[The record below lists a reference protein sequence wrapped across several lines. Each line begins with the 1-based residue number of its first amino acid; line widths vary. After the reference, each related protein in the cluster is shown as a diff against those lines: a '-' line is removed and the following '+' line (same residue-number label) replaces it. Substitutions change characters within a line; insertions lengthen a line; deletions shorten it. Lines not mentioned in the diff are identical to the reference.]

1 MNDFFA
7 AYKPLFDITLLSCG
21 LAFSQYVVLRA
32 GVESFATAA
41 FAAIGAYF
49 AAILVTRVGMPA
61 SVAIV
66 AAGMLGAVAGGL
78 LSIPLARL
86 RSVFQA
92 IATIAFVQ
100 IIVSLILYAEPIT
113 GGALGI
119 NGIPQLV
126 GTFGLV
132 AYVVVVV
139 VLMSVINRS
148 GIGRAFDALR
158 QDETVA
164 VALGISVI
172 KYHALAFIL
181 SGAIAGAG
189 GGMLALNTYSIHA
202 EQFGFP
208 LLVAA
213 LAAVVL
219 GGRTSVLGPI
229 VGAGVLAVLPE
240 IARPLAE
247 QRLLVYGLILIVI
260 IIYLPRGIVDTLAA
274 HWKSW
279 RALRRAPTVA
289 LGSADDQPV
298 H

>member
-1 MNDFFA
+1 LSDFIA
-7 AYKPLFDITLLSCG
+7 AYKPLFDIALLSCG
-21 LAFSQYVVLRA
+21 LAYSQYVVLRA

-41 FAAIGAYF
+41 FAALGAYL
-49 AAILVTRVGMPA
+49 AAIMVTRLGFPMP
-61 SVAIV
+61 VAV
-66 AAGMLGAVAGGL
+66 LAATAFGALAGGL

-100 IIVSLILYAEPIT
+100 IVVSLILYAEPIT

-119 NGIPQLV
+119 NGIPQLAGTLELALYV
-126 GTFGLV
+126 G
-132 AYVVVVV
+132 VV
-139 VLMSVINRS
+139 VLLLTVINRS
-148 GIGRAFDALR
+148 GIGRAFDTLR

-172 KYHALAFIL
+172 KYHALAFVL

-189 GGMLALNTYSIHA
+189 GALLAFNTYSIHA

-219 GGRTSVLGPI
+219 GGRTSVLGPM
-229 VGAGVLAVLPE
+229 VGAALLAVLPE
-240 IARPLAE
+240 IARPLVE

-260 IIYLPRGIVDTLAA
+260 IIYLPRGIVDTV
-274 HWKSW
+274 
-279 RALRRAPTVA
+279 RAKWHARRVVREAPVA
-289 LGSADDQPV
+289 TLESTR
-298 H
+298 

>member
-1 MNDFFA
+1 MIDLWN
-7 AYKPLFDITLLSCG
+7 AYKPLFDITILSCG

-41 FAAIGAYF
+41 FAAIGAYLT
-49 AAILVTRVGMPA
+49 AILVTRMGMPA
-61 SVAIV
+61 SIAVV
-66 AAGMLGAVAGGL
+66 AASLLGAVTGGL

-100 IIVSLILYAEPIT
+100 IVVSLILYAEPIT

-126 GTFGLV
+126 GTLDLLLYLALV
-132 AYVVVVV
+132 VS
-139 VLMSVINRS
+139 LLTVINRS
-148 GIGRAFDALR
+148 SIGRAFDALR

-164 VALGISVI
+164 VALGISVV
-172 KYHALAFIL
+172 KYHALAFVL

-189 GGMLALNTYSIHA
+189 GGMLALSTFSIHG

-208 LLVAA
+208 LLVSA

-229 VGAGVLAVLPE
+229 VGACLLAILPE

-260 IIYLPRGIVDTLAA
+260 MIYLPRGIVDTLLAR
-274 HWKSW
+274 WKSW
-279 RALRRAPTVA
+279 RAVSKPNSSTLRTT
-289 LGSADDQPV
+289 DDQPV